1 MFINFYNFHSTVFVN
16 EEGNEI
22 ADKAVEV
29 ALTYIKKST
38 RLGVS
43 VDLKRVVGNRTESS
57 VFLEARE

>member
-1 MFINFYNFHSTVFVN
+1 MFIYFYSTVFVN
-16 EEGNEI
+16 EEANEI

-43 VDLKRVVGNRTESS
+43 VDLRRVVGNRTESS